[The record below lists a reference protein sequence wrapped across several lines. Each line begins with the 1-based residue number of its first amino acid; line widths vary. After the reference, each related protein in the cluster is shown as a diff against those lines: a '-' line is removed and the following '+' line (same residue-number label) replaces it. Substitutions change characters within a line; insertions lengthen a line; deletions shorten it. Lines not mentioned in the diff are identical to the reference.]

1 MKTVLE
7 GLDIEYN
14 NDNEQM
20 YKDISN
26 NIGNYNEIYDKLY
39 NVDNI
44 EEYETSFVFN
54 SSNEVQYMFEIIPSE
69 DMPTVQTNITTSGLN
84 IKLDENKTYYISNIP
99 NNDNGNVYT
108 LDTNI
113 SSDEFVFRRFPN
125 NKNDTDSVYISEQKF
140 IIDNKYDKKLN
151 YYRVKNIQIDGND
164 ITLNHKILGN
174 TIVFNNLPSEL
185 TISKDMTITFDKIT
199 RKNARKY
206 YHGENDGLF
215 SIENKK
221 SLTSAMDEDIKVM
234 IRQNEQIM
242 LLGGITAATFLVGAY
257 VILRNSQ

>member
-44 EEYETSFVFN
+44 EEYKKTFN
-54 SSNEVQYMFEIIPSE
+54 FDSSNEVEYMFEIIPSE
-69 DMPTVQTNITTSGLN
+69 DMPTVQTNVTTSGLN

-125 NKNDTDSVYISEQKF
+125 NKNDPDSVYISEQQF
-140 IIDNKYDKKLN
+140 IIDNNYDKKLN

-185 TISKDMTITFDKIT
+185 TISTKMTITFDKIT
-199 RKNARKY
+199 RKFARKY
-206 YHGENDGLF
+206 YHDANDGIF

-221 SLTSAMDEDIKVM
+221 SLTSAMDEDIKIM

-257 VILRNSQ
+257 VILRNNQ

>member
-125 NKNDTDSVYISEQKF
+125 NKNDTDSVYISEQQF
-140 IIDNKYDKKLN
+140 IIDNNYDKKLN

>member
-54 SSNEVQYMFEIIPSE
+54 SSNEVQYVFEIIPSE
-69 DMPTVQTNITTSGLN
+69 DIPTVQTNVTTSGLN

-125 NKNDTDSVYISEQKF
+125 NKNDPDSVYISEQQF
-140 IIDNKYDKKLN
+140 IIDNNYDKKLH

>member
-69 DMPTVQTNITTSGLN
+69 DMPTVQTNVTTSGLN

-125 NKNDTDSVYISEQKF
+125 NKNDTDSVYISEQQF
-140 IIDNKYDKKLN
+140 IIDNNYDKKLN

>member
-44 EEYETSFVFN
+44 EEYKKTFN
-54 SSNEVQYMFEIIPSE
+54 FDSSNEVEYMFEIIPSE
-69 DMPTVQTNITTSGLN
+69 DMPTVQTNVTTSGLN

-125 NKNDTDSVYISEQKF
+125 NKNDPDSVYISEQQF
-140 IIDNKYDKKLN
+140 IIDNNYDKKLH

-257 VILRNSQ
+257 VILRNNQ